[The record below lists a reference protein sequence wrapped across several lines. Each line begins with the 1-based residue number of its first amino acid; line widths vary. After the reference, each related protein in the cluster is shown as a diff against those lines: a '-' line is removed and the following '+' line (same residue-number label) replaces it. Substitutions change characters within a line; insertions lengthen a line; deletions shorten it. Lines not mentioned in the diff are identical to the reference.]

1 MKLLNRLIEQAKN
14 PNGFVGSI
22 MLSIMNTA
30 HTGMNKWAFEKIN
43 ISEDAIILDIGCGGG
58 KTIQI
63 LSKKNDYGKIYGI
76 DYSEQEVLDS
86 IRANSK
92 DVEAGKVNIL
102 QADVIDIPFPENHFD
117 IITAFQTHYFWPDLE
132 NGVKEIFRIL
142 KQDGCFLIT
151 AETYK
156 INYHMKSHKTKEE
169 LERLFKGTGFHSVKF
184 YENTT
189 KGWLCVKGLK

>member
-63 LSKKNDYGKIYGI
+63 LSKK
-76 DYSEQEVLDS
+76 
-86 IRANSK
+86 
-92 DVEAGKVNIL
+92 
-102 QADVIDIPFPENHFD
+102 
-117 IITAFQTHYFWPDLE
+117 
-132 NGVKEIFRIL
+132 
-142 KQDGCFLIT
+142 
-151 AETYK
+151 
-156 INYHMKSHKTKEE
+156 
-169 LERLFKGTGFHSVKF
+169 
-184 YENTT
+184 
-189 KGWLCVKGLK
+189 